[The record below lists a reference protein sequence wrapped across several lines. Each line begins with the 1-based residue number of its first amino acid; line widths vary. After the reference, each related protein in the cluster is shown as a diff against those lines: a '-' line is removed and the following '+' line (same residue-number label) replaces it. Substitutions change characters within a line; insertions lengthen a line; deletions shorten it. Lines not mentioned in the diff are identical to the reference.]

1 MTLTKRMAPKL
12 AVALGATLLAACF
25 QTTPYQPDGLGG
37 GYSDSQVDPSTMQV
51 SFRSNSRTPI
61 RTVELFMLYRCAQVT
76 RDAGYDYFVL
86 VNPATGAADTT
97 RGIGAD
103 TIASGE
109 SIAARKSYFP
119 DNTLNFDD
127 NGAHT
132 TIKMFRGKLPVN
144 VPASYNAREVLTD
157 LTPAVRGDVSLAEQ
171 SAPAQSVQ
179 EGRIY
184 RGAIKDYL
192 EDEP

>member
-1 MTLTKRMAPKL
+1 MNSGRRTALKL
-12 AVALGATLLAACF
+12 AVAFGASLLAACF

-51 SFRSNSRTPI
+51 SFRSNSQTPM
-61 RTVELFMLYRCAQVT
+61 RTVELFMLYRCAQLT

-86 VNPATGAADTT
+86 VNPATGMADTT
-97 RGIGAD
+97 RGVGPETVAAD
-103 TIASGE
+103 E

-119 DNTLNFDD
+119 DNTLNFDE
-127 NGAHT
+127 NGAHAT
-132 TIKMFRGKLPVN
+132 VKMFRGKLPAN
-144 VPASYNAREVLTD
+144 IPASYDAREVLTD
-157 LTPAVRGDVSLAEQ
+157 LTPAIRGDVSLAEQ
-171 SAPAQSVQ
+171 SAPAQSVH